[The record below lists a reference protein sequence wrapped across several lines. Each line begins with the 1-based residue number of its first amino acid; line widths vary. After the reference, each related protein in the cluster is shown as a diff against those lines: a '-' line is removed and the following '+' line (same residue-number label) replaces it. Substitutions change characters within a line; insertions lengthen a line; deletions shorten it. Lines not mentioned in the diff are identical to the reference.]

1 MPLKLNNSK
10 LFELMENF
18 YILTGMRIVIF
29 DEKYKEVLAYP
40 ENPSPFCCAMRKNE
54 NFLCLCNKSDELSFE
69 NCKKTKSL
77 IITRCHAGLIEA
89 TAPLLDNN
97 TIIGY
102 LMFGQI
108 TDNKDKDSFI
118 EQFVSEYSEYDCFDN
133 ALAAIK
139 KIKYKKTKQIYAAA
153 KILDACTSY
162 IQIKEMAKPSKME
175 LVHKIENFIET
186 HINESI
192 SIKRLCD
199 EFNISRTSLY
209 TIMGNHTEHGIAQL
223 IKEKRLQYSKKLLKT
238 TNYSIAEI
246 SEKIGFSDYNYFLR
260 AFKKRF
266 GISPRNYKNTQP
278 N

>member
-118 EQFVSEYSEYDCFDN
+118 EQFISEYSEYDCFDN

-162 IQIKEMAKPSKME
+162 IQIKEMVKPSKME

-186 HINESI
+186 HLNESI

>member
-1 MPLKLNNSK
+1 MSLKLNNSE
-10 LFELMENF
+10 LYELMENF
-18 YILTGMRIVIF
+18 YVLTGMRIVIF
-29 DEKYKEVLAYP
+29 DDKYKEVLAYP
-40 ENPSPFCCAMRKNE
+40 EKPSPFCRAMRQNE
-54 NFLCLCNKSDELSFE
+54 KFLCLCNKSDKLSFE

-102 LMFGQI
+102 MMFGQI
-108 TDNKDKDSFI
+108 TDNKDKNSYI
-118 EQFVSEYSEYDCFDN
+118 EQFTSGYSDYACYNN
-133 ALAAIK
+133 ALKAIK

-162 IQIKEMAKPSKME
+162 IQIKEMAKSSKIK
-175 LVHKIENFIET
+175 LVHEIENFIDM
-186 HINESI
+186 HIDEAI

-199 EFNISRTSLY
+199 EFNVSRTSLY

-223 IKEKRLQYSKKLLKT
+223 IKEKRLQYSKKLLET

-260 AFKKRF
+260 TFKKRF
-266 GISPRNYKNTQP
+266 GISPKKYKKNMFD
-278 N
+278 

>member
-1 MPLKLNNSK
+1 MPLKLNNSE
-10 LFELMENF
+10 LYELMENF
-18 YILTGMRIVIF
+18 YVLTGMRIVIF
-29 DEKYKEVLAYP
+29 DEKYIEVLAYP
-40 ENPSPFCCAMRKNE
+40 ENPSPFCHAMRQNE
-54 NFLCLCNKSDELSFE
+54 KFLCLCNKSDELSFE

-102 LMFGQI
+102 IMFGQI
-108 TDNKDKDSFI
+108 TDNKDRDLFI
-118 EQFVSEYSEYDCFDN
+118 EQFTSNYSNYDCFDN
-133 ALAAIK
+133 ALEGIK

-162 IQIKEMAKPSKME
+162 IQIKEMARPSKQE
-175 LVHKIENFIET
+175 LVHKIENFIDM
-186 HINESI
+186 HIDEAI

-209 TIMGNHTEHGIAQL
+209 TIMGNHNENGIAQL

-238 TNYSIAEI
+238 TNYSIAEV

-260 AFKKRF
+260 VFKKRF
-266 GISPRNYKNTQP
+266 GISPKKYKSNLSD
-278 N
+278 